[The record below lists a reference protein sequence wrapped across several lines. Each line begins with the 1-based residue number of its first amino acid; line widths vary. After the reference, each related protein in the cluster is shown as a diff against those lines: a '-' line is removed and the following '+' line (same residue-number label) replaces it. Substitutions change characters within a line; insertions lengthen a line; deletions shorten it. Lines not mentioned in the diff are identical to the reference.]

1 MLRMIEIRPLDDI
14 MKVYGRRL
22 DRLGSRAAVHRVIAR
37 AANYEGRKAYTRVK
51 RVLRQQ
57 TSIPAKVV
65 NANTRFVPASTTGGA
80 VQVMITGSGKGIS
93 LKEFGAKQNAR
104 GVTARVW
111 GKAKQFP
118 GGFMGPKPGAIA
130 AKLKGHAFHRTSK
143 KRHPIKKM
151 FGPGIAK
158 ELIKDQSK
166 AEFYAAQPL
175 IIARVGTEI
184 AAVLRGY

>member
-1 MLRMIEIRPLDDI
+1 MRFIEIRPLDDV
-14 MKVYGRRL
+14 MKRWGRDL
-22 DRLGSRAAVHRVIAR
+22 SKLGSRSAVHRVIAR

-51 RVLRQQ
+51 RVLRKQ

-65 NANTRFVPASTTGGA
+65 NANTRFIPATTAGGA
-80 VQVMITGSGKGIS
+80 IQVMITGSGKGIS
-93 LKEFGAKQNAR
+93 LKEFGARQNAR

-118 GGFMGPKPGAIA
+118 GGFMGPRPGAIA

-158 ELIKDQSK
+158 ELIKDQTK
-166 AEFYAAQPL
+166 AEFYAAQPM
-175 IIARVGTEI
+175 IIARVGKEI